1 MSVSTVVVPI
11 WMRKD
16 KSRDLCFRYWLE
28 PHGQLVARNGG
39 IHEYR
44 QHHVIS
50 DSPSLW
56 SECNGVSTKWELEWL
71 PDGAPEV
78 AFTTDRPVTDVN
90 VDTRELILADE
101 QNVFDRSFLYQEE
114 QSGSVWHK
122 SSDHE
127 ADDVRFITF
136 IYKSADCDNHDF
148 SNFVHEVVGKRLAGD
163 PRLNEVRTTT
173 FRPYA
178 ESYALWPA
186 PNVSHDHPDSQ
197 QFHAMIIMS
206 AKTERNVFDAVS
218 DASRYFGRDTRKY
231 CTALRSVRVKTYLMV
246 KDGILTD
253 RALRGETIAKICEE
267 MQATSQQSVAVRA
280 LFQP

>member
-1 MSVSTVVVPI
+1 MNVSTVVVPI

-39 IHEYR
+39 LHEYR
-44 QHHVIS
+44 QHHVMS

-56 SECNGVSTKWELEWL
+56 SECIGVSTRWDREWL

-78 AFTTDRPVTDVN
+78 AFTTDGPVTDVN
-90 VDTRELILADE
+90 VDTRELILDDE
-101 QNVFDRSFLYQEE
+101 QNVFERSFLYQEE

-127 ADDVRFITF
+127 SDDARFITF
-136 IYKSADCDNHDF
+136 ISKSPACDSLDL
-148 SNFVHEVVGKRLAGD
+148 SSFVHEVVGKRLAGD

-178 ESYALWPA
+178 ESRTLWPA
-186 PNVSHDHPDSQ
+186 PNVCHDHPESQ
-197 QFHAMIIMS
+197 QFHAMVIMS
-206 AKTERNVFDAVS
+206 AKTERDVIDAVG
-218 DASRYFGRDTRKY
+218 DAGRSFGRDTERY
-231 CTALRSVRVKTYLMV
+231 CSALRSVRVKTYLMV
-246 KDGILTD
+246 KDGILTE
-253 RALRGETIAKICEE
+253 RALRGETIARICEE
-267 MQATSQQSVAVRA
+267 MHAASQSSLAVRT